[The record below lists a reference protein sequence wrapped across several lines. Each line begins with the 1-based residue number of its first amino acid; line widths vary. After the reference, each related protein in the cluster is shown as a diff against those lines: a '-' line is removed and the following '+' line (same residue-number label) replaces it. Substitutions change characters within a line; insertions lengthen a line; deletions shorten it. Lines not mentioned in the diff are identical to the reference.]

1 MAAAALN
8 CYSVIFF
15 ARDIKRRFVFL
26 GQIMS
31 MSKSYI
37 CLVQCFKYYIF
48 HAAFVA
54 YIRPKIVTSYPG
66 AHYLNCIAPTARP

>member
-1 MAAAALN
+1 
-8 CYSVIFF
+8 
-15 ARDIKRRFVFL
+15 
-26 GQIMS
+26 MS

-48 HAAFVA
+48 HAAFIA
-54 YIRPKIVTSYPG
+54 YIRPKIGTSSPG